1 MPSSSTKERKVKFN
15 TDDMIF
21 RKKSNL
27 SSYFDI
33 EYNSAESL
41 TKTSPEQIVNR
52 ILSGR
57 TWINRRD
64 GRIARKNY
72 PDFDSFDT
80 NKNLAIL
87 SEINL
92 SHIASFPPLPQ
103 EIIEQWI
110 ICYMIYYIIYYK
122 CHHQKKQLIKI
133 LSGKSPIDIRD
144 TKIARKC
151 YPDFDRF
158 DVNKN

>member
-1 MPSSSTKERKVKFN
+1 MPSPSTKERKAKFN
-15 TDDMIF
+15 TDDLIF

-27 SSYFDI
+27 SGYFDI

-64 GRIARKNY
+64 ARIARKNY
-72 PDFDSFDT
+72 PEFDSFDA
-80 NKNLAIL
+80 NKKSGII
-87 SEINL
+87 SEIYL
-92 SHIASFPPLPQ
+92 SHLVSFPPLPQ

-110 ICYMIYYIIYYK
+110 
-122 CHHQKKQLIKI
+122 
-133 LSGKSPIDIRD
+133 
-144 TKIARKC
+144 
-151 YPDFDRF
+151 
-158 DVNKN
+158 

>member
-1 MPSSSTKERKVKFN
+1 MPSLSTKERKAKFN
-15 TDDMIF
+15 TDDLIF

-57 TWINRRD
+57 TSINRHD
-64 GRIARKNY
+64 AKIARKNY
-72 PDFDSFDT
+72 TDFDIFDA
-80 NKNLAIL
+80 NKKLAVL

-92 SHIASFPPLPQ
+92 PHLASFPPVPQ

-110 ICYMIYYIIYYK
+110 
-122 CHHQKKQLIKI
+122 
-133 LSGKSPIDIRD
+133 
-144 TKIARKC
+144 
-151 YPDFDRF
+151 
-158 DVNKN
+158 